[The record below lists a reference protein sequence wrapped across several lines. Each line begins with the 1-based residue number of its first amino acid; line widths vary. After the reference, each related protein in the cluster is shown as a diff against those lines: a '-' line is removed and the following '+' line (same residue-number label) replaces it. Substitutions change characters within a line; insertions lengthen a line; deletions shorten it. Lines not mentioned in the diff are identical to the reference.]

1 MWWHWTNSLSAA
13 LRGHL
18 TPSCWKLNTAR
29 HWTLLL
35 IEQLSDPL
43 SCQIVKRLK
52 SNSQD
57 ALCNRIKMTIG
68 PLTAQVRIKHNVQCT
83 QSGNPQRQVLV
94 WLLLHLQVAERG
106 ESPLGGL
113 HSLHTVCSP
122 PPAWVASA
130 FLSPVFS
137 WSGQLYSLLSVEL

>member
-1 MWWHWTNSLSAA
+1 MCTFYTSAWLHLNWVKVDVVA
-13 LRGHL
+13 LDKQFVCCIKGTL
-18 TPSCWKLNTAR
+18 DTLVLETQYGS
-29 HWTLLL
+29 TLLL
-35 IEQLSDPL
+35 IEQLSDLL
-43 SCQIVKRLK
+43 SCQNCQIVKRLK

-94 WLLLHLQVAERG
+94 WLSLHLQVAERG

-122 PPAWVASA
+122 PPA
-130 FLSPVFS
+130 
-137 WSGQLYSLLSVEL
+137 